1 MNPDLRS
8 YLAVVQGL
16 AEMFGPDC
24 EVVLH
29 DLTDLPHSI
38 VAIENGHVTGRRPGD
53 APTDQML
60 RSLRNADDTP
70 DVRLYVSSSE
80 GRVLK
85 SLAVTLRD
93 GDGHPIGVLGL
104 NLDVSEIVHAQRT
117 LAALAAVGRLGGE
130 ALPETE
136 ELFGGDI
143 REVLAGMI
151 SAILNDMRKTPATM
165 TRDEKME
172 VVARLEERGAFLVKR
187 SAEQVAEALDLSRF
201 TIFSYL
207 KEIRRQGGG
216 QVPAAEPGDRSAAK
230 PADGPVDRPGDDGA
244 PAGDHGDGTAPLREP
259 DDARP
264 DRSTSAGSRTAGD
277 AAGAER

>member
-1 MNPDLRS
+1 MDTNRTGNPNLRS
-8 YLAVVQGL
+8 YVAVVQGL

-93 GDGHPIGVLGL
+93 GDGHPIGVLGV

-151 SAILNDMRKTPATM
+151 NAILNDMRKTPATM

-207 KEIRRQGGG
+207 KEIRRQGG
-216 QVPAAEPGDRSAAK
+216 
-230 PADGPVDRPGDDGA
+230 DGETA
-244 PAGDHGDGTAPLREP
+244 PRAGDGGEIAQGDGGEIAQGDMGETAASEVTGPHP
-259 DDARP
+259 
-264 DRSTSAGSRTAGD
+264 AGD
-277 AAGAER
+277 AAGAGR

>member
-1 MNPDLRS
+1 MGASDVGNPYLRS
-8 YLAVVQGL
+8 YYAVVRGL

-29 DLTDLPHSI
+29 DLADMPHSI
-38 VAIENGHVTGRRPGD
+38 VAIENGQVTGRRPGD

-60 RSLRNADDTP
+60 RSLRNADETP
-70 DVRLYVSSSE
+70 DVRLYVSSTE

-93 GDGHPIGVLGL
+93 ADGHPIGVLGV
-104 NLDVSEIVHAQRT
+104 NFDISEIVHAQRT

-130 ALPETE
+130 AVPETE

-151 SAILNDMRKTPATM
+151 NAILNDLRKTPATM

-207 KEIRRQGGG
+207 KEIRRQGGRG
-216 QVPAAEPGDRSAAK
+216 NGRDAATVA
-230 PADGPVDRPGDDGA
+230 RPDQA
-244 PAGDHGDGTAPLREP
+244 DGTAGTGR
-259 DDARP
+259 
-264 DRSTSAGSRTAGD
+264 
-277 AAGAER
+277 

>member
-1 MNPDLRS
+1 MGATPGGNRYLHS
-8 YLAVVQGL
+8 YHAVVQGL

-29 DLTDLPHSI
+29 DLTAMPHSI
-38 VAIENGHVTGRRPGD
+38 VAIENGHVTGRRLGD

-60 RSLRNADDTP
+60 RSLRNADETP
-70 DVRLYVSSSE
+70 DVRLYASATD
-80 GRVLK
+80 GRVLR

-93 GDGHPIGVLGL
+93 DEGRPIGVLGV
-104 NLDVSEIVHAQRT
+104 NLDVSEIVHAQRA
-117 LAALAAVGRLGGE
+117 LAALVAGGRLGGE
-130 ALPETE
+130 AVPETE
-136 ELFGGDI
+136 ELFGSDI

-151 SAILNDMRKTPATM
+151 AAILNDMRKTPATM

-216 QVPAAEPGDRSAAK
+216 GH
-230 PADGPVDRPGDDGA
+230 A
-244 PAGDHGDGTAPLREP
+244 PDAPKR
-259 DDARP
+259 ARP
-264 DRSTSAGSRTAGD
+264 DQIDG
-277 AAGAER
+277 AAEGGR